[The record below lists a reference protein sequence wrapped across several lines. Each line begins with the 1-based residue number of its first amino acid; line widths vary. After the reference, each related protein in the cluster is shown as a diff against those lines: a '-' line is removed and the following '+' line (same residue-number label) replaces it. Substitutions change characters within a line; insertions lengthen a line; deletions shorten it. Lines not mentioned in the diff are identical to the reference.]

1 MNQPGKQYRWLAVG
15 LVLAAT
21 VLIAARL
28 ADTEPRFEDRKLSAW
43 LDDPALAEAEIERG
57 VRAIGTN
64 AIPQLQSWL
73 VQRPSLLERTIRRID
88 TKLEYVGIGYHPSI
102 DANFRA
108 MRGFL
113 VLGDLASPAVPWLE
127 VGASRKDADFEF
139 YLKAL
144 VACGPAGWQAFDRLE
159 RRATTNEL
167 SSFIGT
173 LAFGLTR
180 SPELIPRLAA
190 YLEHPDRPIRANAL
204 MIVRLLREKCPPELL
219 EALRHR
225 AQVEPDDELREAVKS
240 VVPELAKELAAK
252 PTGPP
257 VE

>member
-43 LDDPALAEAEIERG
+43 LDDPTLAETEIERG

-73 VQRPSLLERTIRRID
+73 VQRPSLSERTIRRID

-113 VLGDLASPAVPWLE
+113 VLGKLASPAVPWLE

-180 SPELIPRLAA
+180 SPELTLRLAA
-190 YLEHPDRPIRANAL
+190 YLEHPDRPTRANAL

-219 EALRHR
+219 ESLRKR